1 MYICTLRCPHF
12 AEPCEMETAEYE
24 RIASYK
30 EPCPIGEADGFRYVD
45 ESNLFICLVVGS
57 RSFTDYSLFCTKMDN
72 ILSSKADKTLV
83 ILSGGAQGTDSLAEQ
98 YAKEREIIFLCM
110 PADWEKGKIAGP
122 ERNEKMHKYLA
133 SHKDRGC
140 IAFWDG
146 KSKGTM
152 YSFAL
157 AKKYNNQIRVIRTSS

>member
-30 EPCPIGEADGFRYVD
+30 EPCPIGEDDGFRYVD
-45 ESNLFICLVVGS
+45 ESNMFICLVVGS
-57 RSFTDYSLFCTKMDN
+57 RSFTDYSLFCTKMDK

-83 ILSGGAQGTDSLAEQ
+83 ILSGGGQGTDSMA
-98 YAKEREIIFLCM
+98 
-110 PADWEKGKIAGP
+110 

-157 AKKYNNQIRVIRTSS
+157 AKKNNNQIRIIRTSS